1 METISKRKRMRLF
14 TLALFST
21 SLCWML
27 VLGSCRDNDYD
38 LSNIDETI
46 GLGGGDTLTLPGNNS
61 TRAIQ
66 MDEVLK
72 LNNSSFVHIATNGD
86 YELSMTDGSVHRQTV
101 TVGSFVISGSS
112 VESYSIPAVPG
123 SVDKP
128 IVTLN
133 FVANNI
139 DKSILALDRLTADC
153 QTKIYSSPDF
163 QVDSLAPFFPAY
175 LFVHT

>member
-133 FVANNI
+133 FVAHCRLP
-139 DKSILALDRLTADC
+139 DKTLYLGAF
-153 QTKIYSSPDF
+153 YSSPDF